1 MRIANVATGWPL
13 AATLMAATL
22 VGTASQAP
30 AQSTAAAPILQ
41 INTGRGR
48 LITLPRPITDI
59 FVSSDSIADVQVKSP
74 TQLYVFGK
82 ATGETTISATGKGG
96 VVVYSAT
103 VRVGNNLDSIQQ
115 MLNLAMPE
123 AQIVATPMNG
133 LVLLT
138 GVVLSPADAE
148 EAARLVQAYVG
159 DATKVLSRLK
169 TATPLQVNLQVKF
182 AEVSRSFIKNVGV
195 RLNTSDR
202 PQSIPGVSTT
212 VPVSPGG
219 TTVRSNSGNAGT
231 IGYSLD
237 PTTGQVIRN
246 STLTQ
251 GAFRSTLG
259 LAGRALGTDFLAALD
274 LGETVGQVSTLA
286 TPNLT
291 AMSGETG
298 TFLAGGEVPVLISQG
313 QGAVSVEYKP
323 YGISLTYTPTVLAD
337 GRISL
342 RLRAEVSQL
351 TAAGAVQLN
360 NTVIQ
365 GISTRRTETVI
376 ELGSGQSFMTAGL
389 LQNNHDNSI
398 EKTPGLGDVP
408 ILGALFRS
416 NGFKRNET
424 ELVIVVTPYLVKPV
438 NANDIVLPTD
448 GYEAPTDLERI
459 LLGKLGGGKTGG
471 DRPKPHMAPPETAA
485 PAFGAVAPTLPAP
498 SADVRRDEKAEP
510 PKSKKGASA
519 APGFSFN

>member
-1 MRIANVATGWPL
+1 MRFVNTPIGWPL
-13 AATLMAATL
+13 AAAMMAATMA
-22 VGTASQAP
+22 GTASQAP
-30 AQSTAAAPILQ
+30 AQSTAGTPVLQ
-41 INTGRGR
+41 VNTGRGR

-59 FVSSDSIADVQVKSP
+59 FVASDAIADVQVKSP
-74 TQLYVFGK
+74 TQIYVFGK
-82 ATGETTISATGKGG
+82 GPGETTISATGKGG

-103 VRVGNNLDSIQQ
+103 VRVGNNFDSIQQ

-123 AQIVATPMNG
+123 AQITATPMNG

-138 GVVLSPADAE
+138 GVVLSPSDAE

-159 DATKVLSRLK
+159 DATKVLSHLK

-182 AEVSRSFIKNVGV
+182 AEVSRSFIKNIGV
-195 RLNTSDR
+195 RLNTSDGLGATSAS
-202 PQSIPGVSTT
+202 PT
-212 VPVSPGG
+212 VPLTTG
-219 TTVRSNSGNAGT
+219 TIVQSNSGNAGT
-231 IGYSLD
+231 ITYAID
-237 PTTGQVIRN
+237 PSTGQAYKS
-246 STLTQ
+246 STLAT

-259 LAGRALGTDFLAALD
+259 LAGRALGTNFLAALD

-298 TFLAGGEVPVLISQG
+298 TFLVGGEVPILISQG

-351 TAAGAVQLN
+351 TAAGSVQLN

-365 GISTRRTETVI
+365 GISTRRTETTI

-389 LQNNHDNSI
+389 LQNDHNNSI

-408 ILGALFRS
+408 VLGALFRS
-416 NGFKRNET
+416 NGFRRNET

-448 GYEAPTDLERI
+448 GYQAPTDLERV
-459 LLGKLGGGKTGG
+459 LLGKLGGGVSGG
-471 DRPKPHMAPPETAA
+471 SRPKPSMAAPETAT
-485 PAFGAVAPTLPAP
+485 PALGAVAPALPAP
-498 SADVRRDEKAEP
+498 KADVRREEKAEP
-510 PKSKKGASA
+510 PKSKKGATP

>member
-1 MRIANVATGWPL
+1 MRFATVSAGWPL
-13 AATLMAATL
+13 AATLMTATMA
-22 VGTASQAP
+22 GTASQAP
-30 AQSTAAAPILQ
+30 AQSAAAAPVLQ
-41 INTGRGR
+41 VNTGRGR

-59 FVSSDSIADVQVKSP
+59 FVASDAIADVQVKSP
-74 TQLYVFGK
+74 TQIYVFGK

-96 VVVYSAT
+96 AVVYSAT

-123 AQIVATPMNG
+123 SQIVATPMNG

-182 AEVSRSFIKNVGV
+182 AEVSRSFIKNIGV
-195 RLNTSDR
+195 RLNTRDG
-202 PQSIPGVSTT
+202 PGSTGSVLT
-212 VPVSPGG
+212 N
-219 TTVRSNSGNAGT
+219 SNSGNAGT
-231 IGYSLD
+231 ITYGID
-237 PTTGQVIRN
+237 PVSGLPTKT
-246 STLTQ
+246 STVQT

-351 TAAGAVQLN
+351 TSAGSVQLN

-365 GISTRRTETVI
+365 GISTRRTETTI

-389 LQNNHDNSI
+389 LQNSHDNSI

-448 GYEAPTDLERI
+448 GIEAPTDLERV

-471 DRPKPHMAPPETAA
+471 DRPKPTMAPPTTAT

-498 SADVRRDEKAEP
+498 RADVRREEKAVP
-510 PKSKKGASA
+510 PKSKKGAA
-519 APGFSFN
+519 PAPGFSFN

>member
-1 MRIANVATGWPL
+1 
-13 AATLMAATL
+13 
-22 VGTASQAP
+22 
-30 AQSTAAAPILQ
+30 
-41 INTGRGR
+41 
-48 LITLPRPITDI
+48 
-59 FVSSDSIADVQVKSP
+59 
-74 TQLYVFGK
+74 
-82 ATGETTISATGKGG
+82 
-96 VVVYSAT
+96 
-103 VRVGNNLDSIQQ
+103 
-115 MLNLAMPE
+115 MPE

-148 EAARLVQAYVG
+148 EAARLVQAFVG
-159 DATKVLSRLK
+159 DGTKVLSHLK

-182 AEVSRSFIKNVGV
+182 AEVSHSFVKNIGV
-195 RLNTSDR
+195 RLNTGS
-202 PQSIPGVSTT
+202 PLQSIPGVSATT
-212 VPVSPGG
+212 PVTSG
-219 TTVRSNSGNAGT
+219 TIVKSNSGNAGT
-231 IGYSLD
+231 IAYTID
-237 PTTGQVIRN
+237 PVTGAAIKT
-246 STLTQ
+246 STLAP

-259 LAGRALGTDFLAALD
+259 LAGRALGADFLAALD

-351 TAAGAVQLN
+351 TAAGSVQLN
-360 NTVIQ
+360 NTIIQ
-365 GISTRRTETVI
+365 GISTRRTETTV

-398 EKTPGLGDVP
+398 DKTPGLGDVP

-448 GYEAPTDLERI
+448 GYEAPTDLERV
-459 LLGKLGGGKTGG
+459 LLGKLSGGVSGG
-471 DRPKPHMAPPETAA
+471 SRPKPSMAAPETAT
-485 PAFGAVAPTLPAP
+485 PAFGAVAPTLPTP
-498 SADVRRDEKAEP
+498 KADVRREEKAEP
-510 PKSKKGASA
+510 PKSKKGAA
-519 APGFSFN
+519 PAPGFSFN

>member
-1 MRIANVATGWPL
+1 MRIANMAGSGPL
-13 AATLMAATL
+13 AAALLAATM

-30 AQSTAAAPILQ
+30 AQSAAPAPVLQ

-48 LITLPRPITDI
+48 LINLPRPITDI
-59 FVSSDSIADVQVKSP
+59 FVASDTIADVQVKSP
-74 TQLYVFGK
+74 TQIYVFGK
-82 ATGETTISATGKGG
+82 ATGETTISATAKGG
-96 VVVYSAT
+96 AVVYSAT

-115 MLNLAMPE
+115 MLSLAMPE

-148 EAARLVQAYVG
+148 EAARLVQAFVG
-159 DATKVLSRLK
+159 DGTKVLSHLK

-182 AEVSRSFIKNVGV
+182 AEVSHSFVKNIGV
-195 RLNTSDR
+195 RLNTSDG
-202 PQSIPGVSTT
+202 PSKLSGVLTN
-212 VPVSPGG
+212 
-219 TTVRSNSGNAGT
+219 SNSGNAGT
-231 IGYSLD
+231 IVYNPLTGAKTS
-237 PTTGQVIRN
+237 TTQF
-246 STLTQ
+246 

-351 TAAGAVQLN
+351 TAAGSVQLN
-360 NTVIQ
+360 NTIIQ
-365 GISTRRTETVI
+365 GISTRRTETTV

-398 EKTPGLGDVP
+398 DKTPGLGDVP

-448 GYEAPTDLERI
+448 GYEAPTDLERV
-459 LLGKLGGGKTGG
+459 LLGKLSGGVSGG
-471 DRPKPHMAPPETAA
+471 SRPKPSMAAPETAT
-485 PAFGAVAPTLPAP
+485 PAFGAVAPTLPTP
-498 SADVRRDEKAEP
+498 RADVRREEKAEP
-510 PKSKKGASA
+510 PKSKKGAA
-519 APGFSFN
+519 PAPGFSFN

>member
-1 MRIANVATGWPL
+1 MRIANMAVSGPL
-13 AATLMAATL
+13 AAALLAATM

-30 AQSTAAAPILQ
+30 AQSAAPAPVLQ

-48 LITLPRPITDI
+48 LINLPRPITDI
-59 FVSSDSIADVQVKSP
+59 FVASDTIADVQVKSP
-74 TQLYVFGK
+74 TQIYVFGK
-82 ATGETTISATGKGG
+82 ATGETTISATAKGG
-96 VVVYSAT
+96 AVVYSAT

-115 MLNLAMPE
+115 MLSLAMPE

-148 EAARLVQAYVG
+148 EAARLVQAFVG
-159 DATKVLSRLK
+159 DGTKVLSHLK

-182 AEVSRSFIKNVGV
+182 AEVSHSFVKSIGV
-195 RLNTSDR
+195 RLNTRDR
-202 PQSIPGVSTT
+202 AGPGILTNST
-212 VPVSPGG
+212 
-219 TTVRSNSGNAGT
+219 SGNAGT
-231 IGYSLD
+231 IVYGVD
-237 PTTGQVIRN
+237 PLTGLPTKT
-246 STLTQ
+246 STVSD

-351 TAAGAVQLN
+351 TAAGSVQLN
-360 NTVIQ
+360 NTIIQ
-365 GISTRRTETVI
+365 GISTRRTETTV

-398 EKTPGLGDVP
+398 DKTPGLGDVP

-448 GYEAPTDLERI
+448 GYEAPTDLERV
-459 LLGKLGGGKTGG
+459 LLGKLSGGVSGG
-471 DRPKPHMAPPETAA
+471 SRPKPSMAAPETAT
-485 PAFGAVAPTLPAP
+485 PAFGAVAPTLPTP
-498 SADVRRDEKAEP
+498 KADVRREEKAEP
-510 PKSKKGASA
+510 PKSKKGAA
-519 APGFSFN
+519 PAPGFSFN

>member
-1 MRIANVATGWPL
+1 MRIVNTPIGWPL
-13 AATLMAATL
+13 AAAMMAATMA
-22 VGTASQAP
+22 GTASQAP
-30 AQSTAAAPILQ
+30 AQSTAGAPVLQ
-41 INTGRGR
+41 VNTGRGR

-59 FVSSDSIADVQVKSP
+59 FVASDSIADVQVKSP
-74 TQLYVFGK
+74 TQIYVFGK

-103 VRVGNNLDSIQQ
+103 VRVGNNFDSIQQ
-115 MLNLAMPE
+115 MLNLAMPD
-123 AQIVATPMNG
+123 AQITATPMNG

-138 GVVLSPADAE
+138 GVVLSPSDAE

-159 DATKVLSRLK
+159 EATKVLSRLK

-182 AEVSRSFIKNVGV
+182 AEVSRSFIKNIGV
-195 RLNTSDR
+195 RLNTRDR
-202 PQSIPGVSTT
+202 AGPGLLTNST
-212 VPVSPGG
+212 
-219 TTVRSNSGNAGT
+219 SGNAGT
-231 IGYSLD
+231 ITYGTD
-237 PTTGQVIRN
+237 PVTGLPTKT
-246 STLTQ
+246 STVAD

-298 TFLAGGEVPVLISQG
+298 TFLVGGEVPVLIAQG

-365 GISTRRTETVI
+365 GISTRRTETTI

-389 LQNNHDNSI
+389 LQNDHNNSI

-408 ILGALFRS
+408 VLGALFRS

-438 NANDIVLPTD
+438 NANEIVLPTD
-448 GYEAPTDLERI
+448 GYQAPTDLERV
-459 LLGKLGGGKTGG
+459 LLGKIGGGVSGG
-471 DRPKPHMAPPETAA
+471 SRPKPSMAAPETAT
-485 PAFGAVAPTLPAP
+485 PALGAVAPTLPAP
-498 SADVRRDEKAEP
+498 KADIRREEKAEP
-510 PKSKKGASA
+510 PKSKKGATP